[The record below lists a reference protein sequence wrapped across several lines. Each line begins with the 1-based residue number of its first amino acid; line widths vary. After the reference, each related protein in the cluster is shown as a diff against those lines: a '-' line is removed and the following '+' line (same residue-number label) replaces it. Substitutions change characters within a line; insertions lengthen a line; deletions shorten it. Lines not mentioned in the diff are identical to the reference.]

1 MADISVQWFDV
12 HNNSNTEHIVISPG
26 EKLSALIDVVMA
38 MFILLLFYVMT
49 LMMLKCKS
57 LCSCEDHALQ
67 AKNSDASRDSLVQ
80 NPASHVEITSH

>member
-12 HNNSNTEHIVISPG
+12 HNNSNTEQIVISPG

-38 MFILLLFYVMT
+38 MFILMILYVMT

-57 LCSCEDHALQ
+57 LCLCEDSALQ
-67 AKNSDASRDSLVQ
+67 FNNRDCSSDSLVQ
-80 NPASHVEITSH
+80 NPASSVQITSH